1 MQFYR
6 RSFLSLFSMISF
18 MFSYLYYCTPERM
31 WFCANRSEIDPEIN
45 YDRILTDYFISF
57 QFILR
62 HINHEIS
69 DFLDT
74 EVDIKSTRYQINLE
88 TQKMQSNLYS
98 VRSHLLFYIYIILYW
113 YTFKNSQKLIFINEI
128 HNFFV

>member
-1 MQFYR
+1 MLLRLVSTTSR
-6 RSFLSLFSMISF
+6 RIILLFVCFSVCLLAIYYKSRISK
-18 MFSYLYYCTPERM
+18 
-31 WFCANRSEIDPEIN
+31 I
-45 YDRILTDYFISF
+45 DRILTDYFISF

-128 HNFFV
+128 HHFFV